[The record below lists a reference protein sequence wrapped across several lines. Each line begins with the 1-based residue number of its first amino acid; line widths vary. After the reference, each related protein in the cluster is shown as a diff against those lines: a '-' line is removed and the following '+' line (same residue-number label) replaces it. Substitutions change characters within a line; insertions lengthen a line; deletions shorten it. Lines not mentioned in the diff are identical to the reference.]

1 MEKIEILIIGAG
13 VVGLA
18 IAREFSLNGRQVVVC
33 EREKTFGAGISA
45 RNSGV
50 IHAGIYYPQ
59 DSLKAQLCVR
69 GREMLYDYAKAKN
82 IPHLNCGKL
91 IVAGNTEEES
101 TLTAIKD
108 KAARNGVDNLEF
120 LTRAQALQLEPE
132 LDCTKALYSPSTGII
147 DIHILMERLIADIE
161 DHGGL
166 IAYDN
171 AVEMIVPDE
180 DESGFRVFFNNG
192 GDIHAK
198 TLINAAGLSAQRIAG
213 AIRGFEARHI
223 PKLYKAKG
231 NYFSISGKAP
241 FSRLVYPVPVAGGL
255 GAHFTMNMAGESL
268 FGPDVEWLEDA
279 DDSAATPEDY
289 SVNPDRAESFYR
301 SIRKYWPSVM
311 DRTLQPA
318 YADIRPKLK
327 GQNMG
332 DSDFVIQNAQHHG
345 VKGLINLFGIE
356 SPGLTSSMAIAREV
370 AKADIL
376 SIMQK

>member
-18 IAREFSLNGRQVVVC
+18 IARELSLNDRQVVVC

-59 DSLKAQLCVR
+59 DSLKARLCVR
-69 GREMLYDYAKAKN
+69 GRDMLYDYAKAKN

-108 KAARNGVDNLEF
+108 KAARNGVNNLEL

-147 DIHILMERLIADIE
+147 DIHILMERLIDDIE

-166 IAYDN
+166 IAYDH
-171 AVEMIVPDE
+171 AVERIEPD
-180 DESGFRVFFNNG
+180 DTGFKVFFSNDSEVHTQN
-192 GDIHAK
+192 
-198 TLINAAGLSAQRIAG
+198 LINAAGLSAQRIAG
-213 AIRGFEARHI
+213 AIKGFEARYI

-279 DDSAATPEDY
+279 DDSAYAPEDY

-311 DRTLQPA
+311 DKTLQPA
-318 YADIRPKLK
+318 YAGIRPKLK

-332 DSDFVIQNAQHHG
+332 DSDFAIQTARHHG

-356 SPGLTSSMAIAREV
+356 SPGLTSSMAIA
-370 AKADIL
+370 ALIGKD
-376 SIMQK
+376 Q